1 MRIVT
6 WNINSQRVR
15 LPQVLEWLARTP
27 VDLLAMQETKFA
39 FRRNHG
45 LRIDLV
51 LASEALA
58 ARCNGCHIH
67 REPRRAERPSDHAPV
82 VAEFEL
88 PHEDSVRLRGWRP
101 RKCAPRR
108 GSGAAGLPRLA
119 GKSPRV
125 PFRGGARA
133 PRPSLLTSK

>member
-1 MRIVT
+1 M
-6 WNINSQRVR
+6 
-15 LPQVLEWLARTP
+15 
-27 VDLLAMQETKFA
+27 FA

-58 ARCNGCHIH
+58 ARPSGCHIG
-67 REPRRAERPSDHAPV
+67 REPRRAEALPITPRWPRNSSCPV
-82 VAEFEL
+82 KTWPAE
-88 PHEDSVRLRGWRP
+88 GWRP

-119 GKSPRV
+119 AKSPRV
-125 PFRGGARA
+125 PFRGGVRA
-133 PRPSLLTSK
+133 PRPSLLTPI

>member
-58 ARCNGCHIH
+58 ARCNGVISTASPAVPSALPIT
-67 REPRRAERPSDHAPV
+67 PRWSRNSSCPMKTRPAE
-82 VAEFEL
+82 
-88 PHEDSVRLRGWRP
+88 GWRP

-119 GKSPRV
+119 AKSPRV

>member
-1 MRIVT
+1 MRIAT
-6 WNINSQRVR
+6 WNVNSLRVELGLSDVFR
-15 LPQVLEWLARTP
+15 RFEQPPQTFSWWDYRMFALP
-27 VDLLAMQETKFA
+27 
-39 FRRNHG
+39 RNHG

-58 ARCNGCHIH
+58 ARCSGCHID
-67 REPRRAERPSDHAPV
+67 REPRRASSRNSSWPV
-82 VAEFEL
+82 KTWPAE
-88 PHEDSVRLRGWRP
+88 GWRP

-119 GKSPRV
+119 AKSPRV

-133 PRPSLLTSK
+133 PRPSLLTPK